1 MEKYNEEEKKEKK
14 EVERK
19 EKQKGGRERRRG
31 WGAGERGTLLNLA
44 SPDSLHSPK
53 CCVLCSL
60 FDFEHLTSSA
70 GIPCPSHLPHL
81 MKSLFHP

>member
-31 WGAGERGTLLNLA
+31 AGGGEKEAHSSIRLHLILCILPNAVYFAPSLTLSTLLPQQAYHAL
-44 SPDSLHSPK
+44 PT
-53 CCVLCSL
+53 
-60 FDFEHLTSSA
+60 FLT
-70 GIPCPSHLPHL
+70 
-81 MKSLFHP
+81 

>member
-31 WGAGERGTLLNLA
+31 AGGGGEKEAHSSIRLHLILCILPNAVYFAPSLTLSTLLPQQAYHAL
-44 SPDSLHSPK
+44 PT
-53 CCVLCSL
+53 
-60 FDFEHLTSSA
+60 FLT
-70 GIPCPSHLPHL
+70 
-81 MKSLFHP
+81 